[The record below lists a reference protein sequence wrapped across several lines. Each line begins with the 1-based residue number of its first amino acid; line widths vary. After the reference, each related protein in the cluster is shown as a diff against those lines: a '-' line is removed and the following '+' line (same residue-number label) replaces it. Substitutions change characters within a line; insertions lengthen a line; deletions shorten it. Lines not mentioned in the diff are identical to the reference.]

1 MGSAPRMGRF
11 EVTSDRAA
19 GLVRVSGEFD
29 MAVVGDVHRALLAV
43 EEARPEVLAL
53 DLRDVALI
61 DSTGLRVILDAAARA
76 REEDRRL
83 VVVAK
88 TDGPVGRV
96 LELTLI
102 SDHLEVVGDL
112 AAARP

>member
-1 MGSAPRMGRF
+1 M
-11 EVTSDRAA
+11 
-19 GLVRVSGEFD
+19 
-29 MAVVGDVHRALLAV
+29 
-43 EEARPEVLAL
+43 

-76 REEDRRL
+76 HDEDRRL
-83 VVVAK
+83 VVVAR

-96 LELTLI
+96 LELTLL
-102 SDHLEVVGDL
+102 SDHLEVVGEL